1 MQHALLSSNRWYDF
15 CPDALSVEYNFE
27 SCKEIEACQLVTVIA
42 EYVAIYGNK
51 NKNIDKSYGSPG
63 EYDGEVIET
72 MEDLFLLALFEIY
85 TKCIF

>member
-1 MQHALLSSNRWYDF
+1 MRQWLLSSNRWYDF

-42 EYVAIYGNK
+42 EYVAIYR

-85 TKCIF
+85 TKCIL